1 MKTVTNVI
9 NSITLAVALSTIT
22 LVTKVQADSSFSVN
36 STYVDTHDNNGT
48 HYEESRSLSSTED
61 THDDLTL
68 SALHETQSTVDVS
81 NNAVSEDTHTNEEKK
96 TSDDTHANSAH
107 ANSESSAIY
116 PKKISQ
122 VPYSALG
129 VLPTSAHANSESSA
143 IYPKKIS
150 QVPYSALGVLPTSEA
165 DEQFS
170 YGDDPLQ
177 TIYTWH
183 GRSSTNE
190 MYADK
195 ALIFIHG
202 GCWLNAYG
210 YEHAKGMYH
219 ALAELGMGVY
229 VTEYRRVGDEGGGW
243 PGSLDD
249 VTQAISTALKRIEN
263 EGRYTN
269 IYIAGHS
276 AGGHLA
282 LLAAQRLSSSSLSLS
297 RANIKRII
305 GLAAIT
311 DIQSYAMGHNSC
323 QSATA
328 KFMNGTPED
337 VPTAYQRATP
347 RPTHG
352 SLPITLLQGDADSIV
367 PARHAVLSGTNPK
380 IIKNGG
386 HFDWLHP
393 ESTSFDALLE
403 VISEH
408 DE

>member
-1 MKTVTNVI
+1 MKTVTYVI
-9 NSITLAVALSTIT
+9 NSITLAVALSTLT
-22 LVTKVQADSSFSVN
+22 LVAKVQADSSFSVN
-36 STYVDTHDNNGT
+36 STYADTHGNNGT
-48 HYEESRSLSSTED
+48 HYEESRSLSSNED

-68 SALHETQSTVDVS
+68 SALHETQSIVDVS
-81 NNAVSEDTHTNEEKK
+81 DGAVSEDTHTNKEKK

-116 PKKISQ
+116 PKK
-122 VPYSALG
+122 
-129 VLPTSAHANSESSA
+129 T
-143 IYPKKIS
+143 S

-170 YGDDPLQ
+170 YGDDLLQ

-229 VTEYRRVGDEGGGW
+229 VTEYRRVGDEGGGGW

-282 LLAAQRLSSSSLSLS
+282 LLAAQRLSSSSLNLS

-367 PARHAVLSGTNPK
+367 PARHAVLSGTNQK

>member
-9 NSITLAVALSTIT
+9 NSITLAVALSTLT
-22 LVTKVQADSSFSVN
+22 LVAKVQADSSFSVN
-36 STYVDTHDNNGT
+36 STYADTHDNNGT
-48 HYEESRSLSSTED
+48 HYEESRSLSSNED

-68 SALHETQSTVDVS
+68 SALHETQSTVDGS
-81 NNAVSEDTHTNEEKK
+81 DDAVSEDTHTNEEKK
-96 TSDDTHANSAH
+96 TSDDTHAN
-107 ANSESSAIY
+107 
-116 PKKISQ
+116 
-122 VPYSALG
+122 
-129 VLPTSAHANSESSA
+129 SAHANSESSA

-282 LLAAQRLSSSSLSLS
+282 LLAAQRLSSSSLNLS

-323 QSATA
+323 QLATA

-367 PARHAVLSGTNPK
+367 PARHAVLSGTNQK

>member
-1 MKTVTNVI
+1 MKTVTYVI
-9 NSITLAVALSTIT
+9 NSITLAVALSTLT
-22 LVTKVQADSSFSVN
+22 FVAKVQADSSFSVN
-36 STYVDTHDNNGT
+36 STYADTHDNNGT
-48 HYEESRSLSSTED
+48 HYDESRSLSSNED
-61 THDDLTL
+61 TLDDLTL
-68 SALHETQSTVDVS
+68 SALHETQSTVDGS
-81 NNAVSEDTHTNEEKK
+81 DDAVSEDTHTNEEKK
-96 TSDDTHANSAH
+96 TSDNTHAN
-107 ANSESSAIY
+107 
-116 PKKISQ
+116 
-122 VPYSALG
+122 
-129 VLPTSAHANSESSA
+129 SAHANSESSA

-170 YGDDPLQ
+170 YGDDLLQ

-282 LLAAQRLSSSSLSLS
+282 LLAAQRLSSSSLNLS

-367 PARHAVLSGTNPK
+367 PARHAVLSGTNQK

>member
-1 MKTVTNVI
+1 MKTVTYVI
-9 NSITLAVALSTIT
+9 NSITLAVALSTLT
-22 LVTKVQADSSFSVN
+22 FVAKVQADSSFSVN
-36 STYVDTHDNNGT
+36 STYADTHDNNGT
-48 HYEESRSLSSTED
+48 HYDESRSLSSNED

-96 TSDDTHANSAH
+96 TSDDT
-107 ANSESSAIY
+107 
-116 PKKISQ
+116 
-122 VPYSALG
+122 
-129 VLPTSAHANSESSA
+129 HANSESSA

-190 MYADK
+190 KYADK

-229 VTEYRRVGDEGGGW
+229 VTEYRRVGDEGGGGW

>member
-1 MKTVTNVI
+1 MKTVTYVI
-9 NSITLAVALSTIT
+9 NSITLAVALSTLT
-22 LVTKVQADSSFSVN
+22 LVAKVQADSSFSVN
-36 STYVDTHDNNGT
+36 STYADTHGNNGT
-48 HYEESRSLSSTED
+48 HYEESRSLSSNED

-68 SALHETQSTVDVS
+68 SALHEIQSTVDGS
-81 NNAVSEDTHTNEEKK
+81 DDAVSEDTHTNEEKK
-96 TSDDTHANSAH
+96 TSDNTHAN
-107 ANSESSAIY
+107 
-116 PKKISQ
+116 
-122 VPYSALG
+122 
-129 VLPTSAHANSESSA
+129 SAHANSESSA

-170 YGDDPLQ
+170 YGDDLLQ

-282 LLAAQRLSSSSLSLS
+282 LLAAQRLSSSSLNLS

-367 PARHAVLSGTNPK
+367 PARHAVLSGINQK

>member
-96 TSDDTHANSAH
+96 TSDDTHAN
-107 ANSESSAIY
+107 
-116 PKKISQ
+116 
-122 VPYSALG
+122 
-129 VLPTSAHANSESSA
+129 SAHANSESSA

-367 PARHAVLSGTNPK
+367 PARHAVLSGTNQK

>member
-9 NSITLAVALSTIT
+9 NSITLAVALSTLT
-22 LVTKVQADSSFSVN
+22 FVAKVQADSSFSVN
-36 STYVDTHDNNGT
+36 STYADTHDNNGT
-48 HYEESRSLSSTED
+48 HYEESRSLSSNED

-68 SALHETQSTVDVS
+68 SALHEIQSTVDGS
-81 NNAVSEDTHTNEEKK
+81 DDAVSEDTHTNEEKK

-129 VLPTSAHANSESSA
+129 VLPTS
-143 IYPKKIS
+143 
-150 QVPYSALGVLPTSEA
+150 EA

-170 YGDDPLQ
+170 YGDDPQQ
-177 TIYTWH
+177 TIYSWH
-183 GRSSTNE
+183 GRLAANE

-282 LLAAQRLSSSSLSLS
+282 LLAAQRLSSSSLNLS

>member
-1 MKTVTNVI
+1 MKTVTYVI
-9 NSITLAVALSTIT
+9 NSITLAVALSTLT
-22 LVTKVQADSSFSVN
+22 LVAKVQADSSFSVN
-36 STYVDTHDNNGT
+36 STYADTHDNNGT
-48 HYEESRSLSSTED
+48 HYDESRSLSSNED

-68 SALHETQSTVDVS
+68 SALHETQSTVDIS
-81 NNAVSEDTHTNEEKK
+81 DDAVSEDTHTNEEKK

-107 ANSESSAIY
+107 ANSEW
-116 PKKISQ
+116 
-122 VPYSALG
+122 
-129 VLPTSAHANSESSA
+129 SA

-170 YGDDPLQ
+170 YGDDPQQ
-177 TIYTWH
+177 TIYSWH
-183 GRSSTNE
+183 GRLAANE

-195 ALIFIHG
+195 AFIFIHG

-229 VTEYRRVGDEGGGW
+229 VTEYLRVGDEGGGW

-276 AGGHLA
+276 AGGH
-282 LLAAQRLSSSSLSLS
+282 
-297 RANIKRII
+297 
-305 GLAAIT
+305 
-311 DIQSYAMGHNSC
+311 
-323 QSATA
+323 
-328 KFMNGTPED
+328 
-337 VPTAYQRATP
+337 
-347 RPTHG
+347 
-352 SLPITLLQGDADSIV
+352 
-367 PARHAVLSGTNPK
+367 
-380 IIKNGG
+380 
-386 HFDWLHP
+386 FDWLHP
-393 ESTSFDALLE
+393 ESISFDALLE

-408 DE
+408 DEYNKVFQLNNLILKTHFETRRRHFRFPLIRSI

>member
-1 MKTVTNVI
+1 MKTVTYVI
-9 NSITLAVALSTIT
+9 NSITLAVALSTLT
-22 LVTKVQADSSFSVN
+22 LVAKVQADSSFSVN
-36 STYVDTHDNNGT
+36 STYADTHGNNGT
-48 HYEESRSLSSTED
+48 HYEESRSLSSNED
-61 THDDLTL
+61 NHDDLTL
-68 SALHETQSTVDVS
+68 SALHEIQSTVDGS
-81 NNAVSEDTHTNEEKK
+81 DDAVSEDTHTNEEKK
-96 TSDDTHANSAH
+96 TSDNT
-107 ANSESSAIY
+107 
-116 PKKISQ
+116 
-122 VPYSALG
+122 
-129 VLPTSAHANSESSA
+129 HANSESSA

-170 YGDDPLQ
+170 YGDDLLQ

-282 LLAAQRLSSSSLSLS
+282 LLAAQRLSSSSLNLS
-297 RANIKRII
+297 RADIKRII

-311 DIQSYAMGHNSC
+311 DIQSYAKGHNSC

-328 KFMNGTPED
+328 K
-337 VPTAYQRATP
+337 
-347 RPTHG
+347 PTHG

-367 PARHAVLSGTNPK
+367 PARHAVLSGTNQK

>member
-1 MKTVTNVI
+1 MKTVTYVI
-9 NSITLAVALSTIT
+9 NSITLAVALSTLT
-22 LVTKVQADSSFSVN
+22 LVAKVQADSSFSVN
-36 STYVDTHDNNGT
+36 STYADTHDNNGT
-48 HYEESRSLSSTED
+48 HYEESRSLSSNED

-68 SALHETQSTVDVS
+68 SPLHETQSIVNVS
-81 NNAVSEDTHTNEEKK
+81 DDAVSEDTHTSEEKK
-96 TSDDTHANSAH
+96 TSDDTHAN
-107 ANSESSAIY
+107 
-116 PKKISQ
+116 
-122 VPYSALG
+122 
-129 VLPTSAHANSESSA
+129 SAHANSESSA

-183 GRSSTNE
+183 GRLSANA

-276 AGGHLA
+276 AGGHLV
-282 LLAAQRLSSSSLSLS
+282 LLAAQRLSSSSLNLS

-367 PARHAVLSGTNPK
+367 PARHAVLSGTNQK

>member
-9 NSITLAVALSTIT
+9 NSITLAVALSTLT
-22 LVTKVQADSSFSVN
+22 LVAKVQADSSFSVN
-36 STYVDTHDNNGT
+36 STYADTHDNNGT
-48 HYEESRSLSSTED
+48 HYEESRSLSSNED

-68 SALHETQSTVDVS
+68 SPLHETQSIVDVS
-81 NNAVSEDTHTNEEKK
+81 NDAVSEDTHTNEEKK
-96 TSDDTHANSAH
+96 TSDDTHAN
-107 ANSESSAIY
+107 
-116 PKKISQ
+116 
-122 VPYSALG
+122 
-129 VLPTSAHANSESSA
+129 SAHANSESSA

-183 GRSSTNE
+183 GRSSTNG

-282 LLAAQRLSSSSLSLS
+282 LLAAQRLSSSSLNLS
-297 RANIKRII
+297 RADIKRII

-311 DIQSYAMGHNSC
+311 DIQSYAKGHNSC

-367 PARHAVLSGTNPK
+367 PARHAVLSGTNQK

>member
-1 MKTVTNVI
+1 MKTVTYVI
-9 NSITLAVALSTIT
+9 NSITLAVALSTLT
-22 LVTKVQADSSFSVN
+22 LVAKVQADSSFSVN
-36 STYVDTHDNNGT
+36 STYADTHDNNGT
-48 HYEESRSLSSTED
+48 HYEESRSLSSNED

-68 SALHETQSTVDVS
+68 SPLHETQSIVDVS
-81 NNAVSEDTHTNEEKK
+81 NDAVSEDTHTNEEKK
-96 TSDDTHANSAH
+96 TSDDTHAN
-107 ANSESSAIY
+107 
-116 PKKISQ
+116 
-122 VPYSALG
+122 
-129 VLPTSAHANSESSA
+129 SAHANSESSA

-183 GRSSTNE
+183 GRLSANA

-282 LLAAQRLSSSSLSLS
+282 LLAAQRLSSSSLNLS
-297 RANIKRII
+297 RADIKRII

-311 DIQSYAMGHNSC
+311 DIQSYAKGHNSC

-328 KFMNGTPED
+328 KFMNGTPEY

-367 PARHAVLSGTNPK
+367 PARHAVLSGTNQK

-386 HFDWLHP
+386 HFDLLHP

>member
-1 MKTVTNVI
+1 MKTVTYVI
-9 NSITLAVALSTIT
+9 NSITLAVALSTLT
-22 LVTKVQADSSFSVN
+22 FVAKVQADSSFSVN
-36 STYVDTHDNNGT
+36 STYADTHGNNGT
-48 HYEESRSLSSTED
+48 HYEESRSLSSNED

-68 SALHETQSTVDVS
+68 SALHETQSTVDGS
-81 NNAVSEDTHTNEEKK
+81 DDAVSEDTHTNEEKK
-96 TSDDTHANSAH
+96 TSDNTHANSAH

-116 PKKISQ
+116 PKK
-122 VPYSALG
+122 
-129 VLPTSAHANSESSA
+129 T
-143 IYPKKIS
+143 S

-170 YGDDPLQ
+170 YGDDLLQ

-282 LLAAQRLSSSSLSLS
+282 LLAAQRLSSSSLNLS

-367 PARHAVLSGTNPK
+367 PARHAVLSGTNQK

>member
-1 MKTVTNVI
+1 MKTVTYVI
-9 NSITLAVALSTIT
+9 NSITLAVVLSTLT
-22 LVTKVQADSSFSVN
+22 FVAKVQADSSFSVN
-36 STYVDTHDNNGT
+36 STYADTHDNNGT
-48 HYEESRSLSSTED
+48 HYEESRSLSSNED

-68 SALHETQSTVDVS
+68 SALHETQSTVDGS
-81 NNAVSEDTHTNEEKK
+81 DDAVSEDTHTNEEKK

-107 ANSESSAIY
+107 ANSESSA
-116 PKKISQ
+116 
-122 VPYSALG
+122 
-129 VLPTSAHANSESSA
+129 N
-143 IYPKKIS
+143 YPKKIS

-170 YGDDPLQ
+170 YGDDLLQ

-276 AGGHLA
+276 AGGHLV
-282 LLAAQRLSSSSLSLS
+282 LLAAQRLSSSSLNLS

-367 PARHAVLSGTNPK
+367 PARHAVLSGTNQK

>member
-1 MKTVTNVI
+1 MKTVTYVI
-9 NSITLAVALSTIT
+9 NSITLAVALSTLT
-22 LVTKVQADSSFSVN
+22 FVAKVQADSSFSVN
-36 STYVDTHDNNGT
+36 STYADTHDNNGT
-48 HYEESRSLSSTED
+48 HYEESRSLSSNED

-68 SALHETQSTVDVS
+68 SALHEIQSTVDGS
-81 NNAVSEDTHTNEEKK
+81 DDAVSEDTHTNEEKK
-96 TSDDTHANSAH
+96 TSDNTHAN
-107 ANSESSAIY
+107 
-116 PKKISQ
+116 
-122 VPYSALG
+122 
-129 VLPTSAHANSESSA
+129 SAHANSESSA

-170 YGDDPLQ
+170 YGDDLLQ

-367 PARHAVLSGTNPK
+367 PARHAVLSGTNQK

>member
-9 NSITLAVALSTIT
+9 NSITLAVALSTLT
-22 LVTKVQADSSFSVN
+22 LVAKVQADSSFSVN

-68 SALHETQSTVDVS
+68 SALHETQSTVDGS
-81 NNAVSEDTHTNEEKK
+81 DDAVSEDTHTNEEKK
-96 TSDDTHANSAH
+96 TSDDTHAN
-107 ANSESSAIY
+107 
-116 PKKISQ
+116 
-122 VPYSALG
+122 
-129 VLPTSAHANSESSA
+129 SAHANSESSA

-190 MYADK
+190 KYADK

-282 LLAAQRLSSSSLSLS
+282 LLAAQRLSSSSLNLS

-367 PARHAVLSGTNPK
+367 PARHAVLSGTNQK

>member
-1 MKTVTNVI
+1 MKTVTYVI
-9 NSITLAVALSTIT
+9 NTITLAVALSTLT
-22 LVTKVQADSSFSVN
+22 LVAKVQADSSFSVN
-36 STYVDTHDNNGT
+36 STYADTHGNNGT
-48 HYEESRSLSSTED
+48 HYEESRSLSSNED

-68 SALHETQSTVDVS
+68 SALHEIQSTVDGS
-81 NNAVSEDTHTNEEKK
+81 DDAVSEDTHTNEEKK
-96 TSDDTHANSAH
+96 TSDNTHAN
-107 ANSESSAIY
+107 
-116 PKKISQ
+116 
-122 VPYSALG
+122 
-129 VLPTSAHANSESSA
+129 SAHANSESSA

-183 GRSSTNE
+183 GRSSTNA

-282 LLAAQRLSSSSLSLS
+282 LLAAQRLSSSSLNLS

-367 PARHAVLSGTNPK
+367 PARHAVLSGTNQK

>member
-96 TSDDTHANSAH
+96 TSDDTHAN
-107 ANSESSAIY
+107 
-116 PKKISQ
+116 
-122 VPYSALG
+122 
-129 VLPTSAHANSESSA
+129 SAHANSESSA

>member
-1 MKTVTNVI
+1 MKTVTYVI

-36 STYVDTHDNNGT
+36 STYADTHDNNGT
-48 HYEESRSLSSTED
+48 HYDESRSLSSNED

-68 SALHETQSTVDVS
+68 SALHETQSIVDVS
-81 NNAVSEDTHTNEEKK
+81 DDAVSEDTHTNEEKK

-107 ANSESSAIY
+107 ANSESSA
-116 PKKISQ
+116 
-122 VPYSALG
+122 
-129 VLPTSAHANSESSA
+129 N
-143 IYPKKIS
+143 YPKKIS

-170 YGDDPLQ
+170 YGDDLLQ

-367 PARHAVLSGTNPK
+367 PARHAVLSGTNQK

>member
-9 NSITLAVALSTIT
+9 NSITLAVALSTLT
-22 LVTKVQADSSFSVN
+22 LVAKVQADSSFSVN
-36 STYVDTHDNNGT
+36 STYADTHDNNGT
-48 HYEESRSLSSTED
+48 HYEESRSLSSNED

-68 SALHETQSTVDVS
+68 SPLHETQSIVDVS
-81 NNAVSEDTHTNEEKK
+81 NDAVSEDTHTNEEKK
-96 TSDDTHANSAH
+96 TSDDTHAN
-107 ANSESSAIY
+107 
-116 PKKISQ
+116 
-122 VPYSALG
+122 
-129 VLPTSAHANSESSA
+129 SAHANSESSA

-282 LLAAQRLSSSSLSLS
+282 LLAAQRLSSSSLNLS

-367 PARHAVLSGTNPK
+367 PARHAVLSGTNQK

>member
-1 MKTVTNVI
+1 MKTVTYVI
-9 NSITLAVALSTIT
+9 NSITLAVALSTLT
-22 LVTKVQADSSFSVN
+22 LVAKVQADSSFSVN
-36 STYVDTHDNNGT
+36 STYADTHDNNGT
-48 HYEESRSLSSTED
+48 HYDESRSLSSNED

-68 SALHETQSTVDVS
+68 SALHETQSTVDGS
-81 NNAVSEDTHTNEEKK
+81 DDAVSEDTHTNEEKK

-129 VLPTSAHANSESSA
+129 VLPTS
-143 IYPKKIS
+143 
-150 QVPYSALGVLPTSEA
+150 EA

-170 YGDDPLQ
+170 YGDDLLQ

-282 LLAAQRLSSSSLSLS
+282 LLAAQRLSSSSLNLS

-367 PARHAVLSGTNPK
+367 PARHAVLSGTNQK

>member
-9 NSITLAVALSTIT
+9 NSITLAVALSTLT
-22 LVTKVQADSSFSVN
+22 LVAKVQADSSFSVN
-36 STYVDTHDNNGT
+36 STYADTHDNNGT
-48 HYEESRSLSSTED
+48 HYDESRSLSSNED

-68 SALHETQSTVDVS
+68 SALHETQSTVDGS
-81 NNAVSEDTHTNEEKK
+81 DDAVSEDTHTNEEKK
-96 TSDDTHANSAH
+96 TSDDTHAN
-107 ANSESSAIY
+107 
-116 PKKISQ
+116 
-122 VPYSALG
+122 
-129 VLPTSAHANSESSA
+129 SAHANSESSA

-190 MYADK
+190 KYADK

-282 LLAAQRLSSSSLSLS
+282 LLAAQRLSSSSLNLS

-367 PARHAVLSGTNPK
+367 PARHAVLSGTNQK

>member
-9 NSITLAVALSTIT
+9 NSITLAVALSTLT
-22 LVTKVQADSSFSVN
+22 LVAKVQADSSFSVN
-36 STYVDTHDNNGT
+36 STHVDTHDNNGT

-96 TSDDTHANSAH
+96 TSDDTHAN
-107 ANSESSAIY
+107 
-116 PKKISQ
+116 
-122 VPYSALG
+122 
-129 VLPTSAHANSESSA
+129 SAHANSESSA

-282 LLAAQRLSSSSLSLS
+282 LLAAQRLSSSSLNLS

>member
-1 MKTVTNVI
+1 MKTVTYVI
-9 NSITLAVALSTIT
+9 NSITLAVALSTLT
-22 LVTKVQADSSFSVN
+22 LVAKVQADSSFSVN
-36 STYVDTHDNNGT
+36 STYADTHDNNGT
-48 HYEESRSLSSTED
+48 HYEESRSLSSNED

-68 SALHETQSTVDVS
+68 SPLHETQSIVDVS
-81 NNAVSEDTHTNEEKK
+81 NDAVSEDTHTNEEKK
-96 TSDDTHANSAH
+96 TSDDT
-107 ANSESSAIY
+107 
-116 PKKISQ
+116 
-122 VPYSALG
+122 
-129 VLPTSAHANSESSA
+129 HANSESSA

-190 MYADK
+190 KYADK

-282 LLAAQRLSSSSLSLS
+282 LLAAQRLSSSSLNLS

-367 PARHAVLSGTNPK
+367 PARHAVLSGTNQK
-380 IIKNGG
+380 ITKNGG

>member
-9 NSITLAVALSTIT
+9 NSITLAVALSTLT
-22 LVTKVQADSSFSVN
+22 LVAKVQADSSFSVN
-36 STYVDTHDNNGT
+36 STYADTHGNNGT
-48 HYEESRSLSSTED
+48 HYEESRSLSSNED

-68 SALHETQSTVDVS
+68 SPLHETQSIVNVS
-81 NNAVSEDTHTNEEKK
+81 DDAVSEDTHTSEEKK
-96 TSDDTHANSAH
+96 TSGDTHAN
-107 ANSESSAIY
+107 
-116 PKKISQ
+116 
-122 VPYSALG
+122 
-129 VLPTSAHANSESSA
+129 SAHANSESSA

-202 GCWLNAYG
+202 GCWLSAYG

-282 LLAAQRLSSSSLSLS
+282 LLAAQRLSSSSLNLS

-367 PARHAVLSGTNPK
+367 PARHAVLSGTNQK

>member
-1 MKTVTNVI
+1 MKTVTYVI
-9 NSITLAVALSTIT
+9 NSIALAVALSTLT
-22 LVTKVQADSSFSVN
+22 LVAKVQADSSFSVN
-36 STYVDTHDNNGT
+36 STYADTHDNNGT
-48 HYEESRSLSSTED
+48 HYEESRPLSSNED

-68 SALHETQSTVDVS
+68 SVLHEAQSTVDGS
-81 NNAVSEDTHTNEEKK
+81 DDAVSDDTHTNEEKK
-96 TSDDTHANSAH
+96 TSDDTHAN
-107 ANSESSAIY
+107 
-116 PKKISQ
+116 
-122 VPYSALG
+122 
-129 VLPTSAHANSESSA
+129 SAHANSESSA

-183 GRSSTNE
+183 GRSSTNG

-229 VTEYRRVGDEGGGW
+229 VTEYRRVGDKGGGW

-282 LLAAQRLSSSSLSLS
+282 LLAAQRLSSSSLNLS

-328 KFMNGTPED
+328 KFMNGMPED
-337 VPTAYQRATP
+337 VPTSYQRATP

>member
-1 MKTVTNVI
+1 MKTVTYVI
-9 NSITLAVALSTIT
+9 NSIALAVALSTLT
-22 LVTKVQADSSFSVN
+22 LVAKAQADSSFSVN
-36 STYVDTHDNNGT
+36 STYADTHDNNGI
-48 HYEESRSLSSTED
+48 HYEESRPLSNNED
-61 THDDLTL
+61 THDDLTP
-68 SALHETQSTVDVS
+68 SALHETQSTVDGS
-81 NNAVSEDTHTNEEKK
+81 DDAVSDDTHTNEEKK

-107 ANSESSAIY
+107 AN
-116 PKKISQ
+116 
-122 VPYSALG
+122 
-129 VLPTSAHANSESSA
+129 NESSA

-183 GRSSTNE
+183 GRSSTNG

-282 LLAAQRLSSSSLSLS
+282 LLAAQRLSSSSLNLS

-367 PARHAVLSGTNPK
+367 PARHAVLSGTNQK

>member
-1 MKTVTNVI
+1 MKTVTYVI
-9 NSITLAVALSTIT
+9 NSITLAVALSTLT
-22 LVTKVQADSSFSVN
+22 LVAKVQADSSFSVN
-36 STYVDTHDNNGT
+36 STYADTHDNNGT
-48 HYEESRSLSSTED
+48 HYDESRSLSSNED

-68 SALHETQSTVDVS
+68 SALHETQSTVDIS
-81 NNAVSEDTHTNEEKK
+81 DDAVSEDTHTNEEKK

-107 ANSESSAIY
+107 ANSESSAID

-122 VPYSALG
+122 L
-129 VLPTSAHANSESSA
+129 
-143 IYPKKIS
+143 
-150 QVPYSALGVLPTSEA
+150 PYSALGVLPTSEA

-282 LLAAQRLSSSSLSLS
+282 LLAAQRLSSSSLNLS
-297 RANIKRII
+297 RADIKRII

-367 PARHAVLSGTNPK
+367 PARHAVLSGTNQK

>member
-1 MKTVTNVI
+1 MKTVTYVI
-9 NSITLAVALSTIT
+9 NSITLAVALSTLT
-22 LVTKVQADSSFSVN
+22 LVAKVQADSSFSVN
-36 STYVDTHDNNGT
+36 STYADTHDNNGT
-48 HYEESRSLSSTED
+48 HYEESRSLSSNED

-68 SALHETQSTVDVS
+68 SALHEIQSTVDGS
-81 NNAVSEDTHTNEEKK
+81 DDAVSEDTHTNEEKK
-96 TSDDTHANSAH
+96 TSDNTHAN
-107 ANSESSAIY
+107 
-116 PKKISQ
+116 
-122 VPYSALG
+122 
-129 VLPTSAHANSESSA
+129 SAHANSESSA

-170 YGDDPLQ
+170 YGDDLLQ

-229 VTEYRRVGDEGGGW
+229 ITEYRRVGDEGGGW

-282 LLAAQRLSSSSLSLS
+282 LLAAQRLSSSSLNLS

-328 KFMNGTPED
+328 KFMNGTPGD

-367 PARHAVLSGTNPK
+367 PARHAVLSGTNQK

>member
-9 NSITLAVALSTIT
+9 NSITLAVALSTLT
-22 LVTKVQADSSFSVN
+22 LVAKVQADSSFSVN
-36 STYVDTHDNNGT
+36 STYADTHDNNGT
-48 HYEESRSLSSTED
+48 HYDESRSLSSNED

-68 SALHETQSTVDVS
+68 SALHETQSIVDVS
-81 NNAVSEDTHTNEEKK
+81 DGAVSEDTHTNEEKK

-107 ANSESSAIY
+107 ANSESSAID

-122 VPYSALG
+122 L
-129 VLPTSAHANSESSA
+129 
-143 IYPKKIS
+143 
-150 QVPYSALGVLPTSEA
+150 PYSALGVLPTSEA
-165 DEQFS
+165 DEQLS

-282 LLAAQRLSSSSLSLS
+282 LLAAQRLSSSSLNLS

-367 PARHAVLSGTNPK
+367 PARHAVLSGTNQK

>member
-1 MKTVTNVI
+1 MKTVTYVI
-9 NSITLAVALSTIT
+9 NSITLAVALSTLT
-22 LVTKVQADSSFSVN
+22 FVAKVQADSSFSVN
-36 STYVDTHDNNGT
+36 STYADTHDNNGT
-48 HYEESRSLSSTED
+48 HYDESRSLSSNED

-68 SALHETQSTVDVS
+68 SALHETQSTVDGS
-81 NNAVSEDTHTNEEKK
+81 DDAVSEDTHTNEEKK
-96 TSDDTHANSAH
+96 TSDNTHAN
-107 ANSESSAIY
+107 
-116 PKKISQ
+116 
-122 VPYSALG
+122 
-129 VLPTSAHANSESSA
+129 SAHANSESSA

-170 YGDDPLQ
+170 YGDDLLQ

-282 LLAAQRLSSSSLSLS
+282 LLAAQRLSSSSLNLS

-367 PARHAVLSGTNPK
+367 PARHAVLSGTNQK

>member
-1 MKTVTNVI
+1 MKTVTYVI
-9 NSITLAVALSTIT
+9 NSITLAVALSTLT
-22 LVTKVQADSSFSVN
+22 LVAKVQADSSFSVN
-36 STYVDTHDNNGT
+36 STYADTHDNNGT
-48 HYEESRSLSSTED
+48 HYEESRSLSSNED

-68 SALHETQSTVDVS
+68 SALHETQSTVDGS
-81 NNAVSEDTHTNEEKK
+81 DDAVSEDTHTNEEKK
-96 TSDDTHANSAH
+96 TSDDTHAN
-107 ANSESSAIY
+107 
-116 PKKISQ
+116 
-122 VPYSALG
+122 
-129 VLPTSAHANSESSA
+129 SAHANSESSA

-183 GRSSTNE
+183 GRLSTNA

-367 PARHAVLSGTNPK
+367 PARHAVLSGTNQK

>member
-1 MKTVTNVI
+1 MKTVTYVI
-9 NSITLAVALSTIT
+9 NSITLAVVLSTLT
-22 LVTKVQADSSFSVN
+22 FVAKVQADSSFSVN
-36 STYVDTHDNNGT
+36 STYADTHDNNGT
-48 HYEESRSLSSTED
+48 HYEESRSLSSNED

-68 SALHETQSTVDVS
+68 SALHETQSTVDGS
-81 NNAVSEDTHTNEEKK
+81 DDAVSEDTHTNEEKK

-129 VLPTSAHANSESSA
+129 VLPTS
-143 IYPKKIS
+143 
-150 QVPYSALGVLPTSEA
+150 EA

-170 YGDDPLQ
+170 YGDDLLQ

-276 AGGHLA
+276 AGGHLV
-282 LLAAQRLSSSSLSLS
+282 LLAAQRLSSSSLNLS

-367 PARHAVLSGTNPK
+367 PARHAVLSGTNQK

>member
-9 NSITLAVALSTIT
+9 NSITLAVALSTLT
-22 LVTKVQADSSFSVN
+22 LVAKVQADSSFSVN
-36 STYVDTHDNNGT
+36 STYADTHGNNGT
-48 HYEESRSLSSTED
+48 HYEESRSLSSNED

-68 SALHETQSTVDVS
+68 SALHEIQSTVDGS
-81 NNAVSEDTHTNEEKK
+81 DDAVSEDTHTNEEKK
-96 TSDDTHANSAH
+96 TSDNTHAN
-107 ANSESSAIY
+107 
-116 PKKISQ
+116 
-122 VPYSALG
+122 
-129 VLPTSAHANSESSA
+129 SAHANSESSA

-282 LLAAQRLSSSSLSLS
+282 LLAAQRLSSSSLNLS

-367 PARHAVLSGTNPK
+367 PARHAVLSGTNQK

>member
-9 NSITLAVALSTIT
+9 NSITLAVALSTLT
-22 LVTKVQADSSFSVN
+22 LVAKVQADSSFSVN
-36 STYVDTHDNNGT
+36 STHVDTHDNNGT
-48 HYEESRSLSSTED
+48 HYEESRSLSSNED

-96 TSDDTHANSAH
+96 TSDDTHAN
-107 ANSESSAIY
+107 
-116 PKKISQ
+116 
-122 VPYSALG
+122 
-129 VLPTSAHANSESSA
+129 SAHANSESSA

>member
-96 TSDDTHANSAH
+96 TSDDTHAN
-107 ANSESSAIY
+107 
-116 PKKISQ
+116 
-122 VPYSALG
+122 
-129 VLPTSAHANSESSA
+129 SAHANSESSA

-282 LLAAQRLSSSSLSLS
+282 LLAAQRLSSSSLNLS

>member
-9 NSITLAVALSTIT
+9 NSITLAVALSTLT
-22 LVTKVQADSSFSVN
+22 FVAKVQADSSFSVN
-36 STYVDTHDNNGT
+36 STYADTHGNNGT
-48 HYEESRSLSSTED
+48 HYEESRSLSSNED

-68 SALHETQSTVDVS
+68 SALHETQSIVDVS
-81 NNAVSEDTHTNEEKK
+81 DGAVSEDTHTNKEKK

-116 PKKISQ
+116 PKK
-122 VPYSALG
+122 
-129 VLPTSAHANSESSA
+129 T
-143 IYPKKIS
+143 S

-190 MYADK
+190 KYADK

-282 LLAAQRLSSSSLSLS
+282 LLAAQRLSSSSLNLS

-367 PARHAVLSGTNPK
+367 PARHAVLSGTNQK

>member
-1 MKTVTNVI
+1 MKTVTYVI
-9 NSITLAVALSTIT
+9 NSITLAVALSTLT
-22 LVTKVQADSSFSVN
+22 LVAKVQADSSFSVN
-36 STYVDTHDNNGT
+36 STYADTHGNNGT
-48 HYEESRSLSSTED
+48 HYEESRSLSSNED

-68 SALHETQSTVDVS
+68 SALHEIQSTVDGS
-81 NNAVSEDTHTNEEKK
+81 DDAVSEDTHTNEEKK
-96 TSDDTHANSAH
+96 TSDNTHAN
-107 ANSESSAIY
+107 
-116 PKKISQ
+116 
-122 VPYSALG
+122 
-129 VLPTSAHANSESSA
+129 SAHANSESSA

-170 YGDDPLQ
+170 YGDDLLQ

-210 YEHAKGMYH
+210 YEHAKGVYH

-282 LLAAQRLSSSSLSLS
+282 LLAAQRLSSSSLNLS

-367 PARHAVLSGTNPK
+367 PARHAVLSGTNQK

>member
-1 MKTVTNVI
+1 MKTVTYVI
-9 NSITLAVALSTIT
+9 NSITLAVVLSTLT
-22 LVTKVQADSSFSVN
+22 FVAKVQADSSFSVN
-36 STYVDTHDNNGT
+36 STYADTHDNNGT
-48 HYEESRSLSSTED
+48 HYDESRSLSSNED

-96 TSDDTHANSAH
+96 TSDNTHAN
-107 ANSESSAIY
+107 
-116 PKKISQ
+116 
-122 VPYSALG
+122 
-129 VLPTSAHANSESSA
+129 SAHANSESSA

-170 YGDDPLQ
+170 YGDDLPQ

-282 LLAAQRLSSSSLSLS
+282 LLAAQRLSSSSLNLS

-347 RPTHG
+347 RQ
-352 SLPITLLQGDADSIV
+352 TLNSVQCRLRFSKAMQ
-367 PARHAVLSGTNPK
+367 
-380 IIKNGG
+380 II
-386 HFDWLHP
+386 
-393 ESTSFDALLE
+393 
-403 VISEH
+403 
-408 DE
+408 